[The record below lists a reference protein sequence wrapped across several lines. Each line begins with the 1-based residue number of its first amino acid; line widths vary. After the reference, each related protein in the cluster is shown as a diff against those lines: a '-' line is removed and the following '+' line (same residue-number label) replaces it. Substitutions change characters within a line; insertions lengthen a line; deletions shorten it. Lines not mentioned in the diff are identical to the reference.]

1 MIENSIEMEEW
12 KIYTRKGD
20 KGETS
25 LLGGQR
31 VPKYHER
38 IEAYGT
44 VDELNSFVALIR
56 DMCNDEWVCSI
67 LLEVEERLFT
77 VESILA
83 AGSPEDII
91 NLPKINDE
99 DITLLEEAIDAM
111 NEKLPALTSFILPGG
126 NILNSYSH
134 IARTVCRRAER
145 CAVKAAYDH
154 HQYAMGVKYL
164 NRLSDYL
171 FVLARKFSH
180 DAGAT
185 EIAWKPRV

>member
-1 MIENSIEMEEW
+1 MEEW

-44 VDELNSFVALIR
+44 VDELNSFVAVIR
-56 DMCNDEWVCSI
+56 DMCHDEWVCSL

-77 VESILA
+77 VESVLA
-83 AGSPEDII
+83 AGSPEDILR
-91 NLPKINDE
+91 LPKINDE
-99 DITLLEEAIDAM
+99 DITILEDAIDKM
-111 NEKLPALTSFILPGG
+111 NEDLPPLTSFILPGG
-126 NILNSYSH
+126 NLLNSYAH
-134 IARTVCRRAER
+134 IAER

-154 HQYAMGVKYL
+154 PQYAMGVKYL

-180 DAGAT
+180 DAGDA
-185 EIAWKPRV
+185 EIAWKPRI